1 MSLKIQKNVS
11 LYNGKKIYDFTI
23 MKYVGIKTYC
33 TLQKYAP
40 DLYNDYLE
48 CSSEYKES
56 FSELDCDIL
65 DINLTS
71 LEIKTQLVGL
81 MANNSNDNYSPFVK
95 NLKNSSYGPEE
106 YPQSSLINE
115 ILFIILI
122 FIFMF
127 LIAFIIYYIG
137 LWNAIISPNSK
148 YIKTKYIIEK

>member
-1 MSLKIQKNVS
+1 MKHKIQKNVS

-48 CSSEYKES
+48 CLDEYKES
-56 FSELDCDIL
+56 FFQLDCDIL
-65 DINLTS
+65 DINLTP

-81 MANNSNDNYSPFVK
+81 MVDDSDKYSPFVK
-95 NLKNSSYGPEE
+95 KLKNSSYGPEE
-106 YPQSSLINE
+106 YPQSGLMNE
-115 ILFIILI
+115 ILFIIFVFL
-122 FIFMF
+122 FMF
-127 LIAFIIYYIG
+127 FIAFIIYYIG
-137 LWNAIISPNSK
+137 LWDSIISPNSK